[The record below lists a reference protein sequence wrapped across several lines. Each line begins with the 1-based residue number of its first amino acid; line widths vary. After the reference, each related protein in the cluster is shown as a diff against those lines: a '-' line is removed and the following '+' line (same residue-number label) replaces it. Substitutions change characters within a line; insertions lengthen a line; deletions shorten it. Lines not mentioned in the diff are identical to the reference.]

1 MGTAIPLAL
10 FWLSVGVLFY
20 SYLGYPLFLLVISIF
35 RKHPVRC
42 GNIEPHV
49 SFIITAHNEEA
60 RIREKIWN
68 TLQIR
73 YPRAKFEIIV
83 ASDCSTDLTD
93 EIVRTYA
100 PEGVKL
106 VRAAERQ
113 GKENAQGCALEAAS
127 GTILVFSDVATML
140 DPQAIIQIVTNFADP
155 TVGCVTSTDRLSAP
169 DGQTRGEG
177 AYVRYEM
184 FLRALESRVNSV
196 VGLSGSFFA
205 ARMGVCHPW
214 RVDLQSD
221 FNTLLNAIRQ
231 GLRGV
236 SDPRSIGYY
245 KDIAS
250 EEGEFDRKVRTIVR
264 GIAVFMSN
272 LSLLNPFRHGLFAW
286 QLASHKLFRWL
297 NPFFLLGA
305 FLGNISLLSSS
316 PLFVAAFAA
325 QVTFYGLA
333 TYSTLRPR
341 APQSPVLRLPA
352 YLLVTHLAIAVA
364 WFRYCRGERYLV
376 WNPSRR

>member
-1 MGTAIPLAL
+1 MGTAIPLTL
-10 FWLSVGVLFY
+10 FWFSVGFLFY
-20 SYLGYPLFLLVISIF
+20 SYFGYPLLLLFISTF
-35 RKHPVRC
+35 RKYPVRR

-60 RIREKIWN
+60 RIRDKIWN
-68 TLQIR
+68 TLQLC
-73 YPRAKFEIIV
+73 YPRAKLEIIV

-100 PEGVKL
+100 PEGVRL
-106 VRAAERQ
+106 VRAAERR
-113 GKENAQGCALEAAS
+113 GKENAQRCALEAAS

-140 DPQAIIQIVTNFADP
+140 DPQAITQIVSNFADP
-155 TVGCVTSTDRLSAP
+155 SVGCVTSTDRLIAP
-169 DGQTRGEG
+169 DGQIRGEG

-205 ARMGVCHPW
+205 ARKEVCHPW

-236 SDPRSIGYY
+236 SDPRSLGYY

-250 EEGEFDRKVRTIVR
+250 GEEEFERKVRTIVR
-264 GIAVFMSN
+264 GIAVFMGN

-297 NPFFLLGA
+297 NPFFLLTV
-305 FLGNISLLSSS
+305 FLSNILLLSSS
-316 PLFVAAFAA
+316 PLFVATFAI

-333 TYSTLRPR
+333 IYSTLRPP
-341 APQSPVLRLPA
+341 APQRPVLRLPA
-352 YLLVTHLAIAVA
+352 YLLVTHLAIGAA
-364 WFRYCRGERYLV
+364 WYRYYRGERCLV

>member
-1 MGTAIPLAL
+1 MRTAIPLAL
-10 FWLSVGVLFY
+10 FWLSVGFLFY
-20 SYLGYPLFLLVISIF
+20 SFMGYPLLLLALSRF
-35 RKHPVRC
+35 RKHPVRR
-42 GNIEPHV
+42 GSIEPHV

-68 TLQIR
+68 TLQLR
-73 YPRAKFEIIV
+73 YPRAKLEIIV
-83 ASDCSTDLTD
+83 ASDRSTDLTD

-100 PEGVKL
+100 PEGIRL
-106 VRAAERQ
+106 VRAAERR

-140 DPQAIIQIVTNFADP
+140 DPQAITQIVTNFADP
-155 TVGCVTSTDRLSAP
+155 TVGCVTSTDRLIAP
-169 DGQTRGEG
+169 DGQIRGEG

-205 ARMGVCHPW
+205 ARKEVCHPW

-221 FNTLLNAIRQ
+221 FNTLLNGIKQ

-236 SDPRSIGYY
+236 SDPSSIGYY
-245 KDIAS
+245 KDIAL
-250 EEGEFDRKVRTIVR
+250 EKGEFDRKVRTIVR
-264 GIAVFMSN
+264 GITVLMSN
-272 LSLLNPFRHGLFAW
+272 LSLLNTFNHGLFAW
-286 QLASHKLFRWL
+286 QLFSHKLCRWS

-305 FLGNISLLSSS
+305 FLANILLLSLS
-316 PLFVAAFAA
+316 PLFIATFAA

-333 TYSTLRPR
+333 IYSILRP
-341 APQSPVLRLPA
+341 AALQSSVLRLPA
-352 YLLVTHLAIAVA
+352 YLLVTHLATVVA
-364 WFRYCRGERYLV
+364 WYRYCRGQRYLT
-376 WNPSRR
+376 WNPSQR